1 MGREKKRK
9 EKERWMW
16 WKDKKKREKISNSFK
31 KNVDVV
37 VGQGYG
43 EER

>member
-1 MGREKKRK
+1 MGRGKKRK

-16 WKDKKKREKISNSFK
+16 WKDKKREKISNSFK